1 MKNDPMNQTYTMDEY
16 RRMVEARLK
25 QFFVLPES
33 DPMHGYAEAA
43 RYSLLAG
50 GKRIRAILVLEFCRL
65 CGKDPKEAL
74 DVACAIEMLHAYS
87 LIHDDLP
94 CMDNDDLRRGKPTN
108 HIVFGECVATLAG
121 DVLQA
126 EAFGTILRSS
136 LPDAC
141 RLRCATHLANAVGF
155 DGMCGGQ
162 YLDMIGEGK
171 ALSSEELDE
180 INARKT
186 GALLTAACTMGVA
199 AAGGNSMQEEAAAR
213 FGAAVGMAFQIRDD
227 MLDALSSE
235 AELGKPIGSDAA
247 EHKNTYMILMG
258 EEACGQLVDRLTD
271 EACAC
276 LRGAFDDTGFLEALA
291 TKLAKR
297 NH

>member
-1 MKNDPMNQTYTMDEY
+1 MTNISI
-16 RRMVEARLK
+16 
-25 QFFVLPES
+25 PEGVNS
-33 DPMHGYAEAA
+33 
-43 RYSLLAG
+43 
-50 GKRIRAILVLEFCRL
+50 I
-65 CGKDPKEAL
+65 
-74 DVACAIEMLHAYS
+74 
-87 LIHDDLP
+87 
-94 CMDNDDLRRGKPTN
+94 
-108 HIVFGECVATLAG
+108 GEC
-121 DVLQA
+121 
-126 EAFGTILRSS
+126 AFSECSS
-136 LPDAC
+136 LESISVPGC
-141 RLRCATHLANAVGF
+141 KIEKGNHLTFKGCSNLKELYIYA
-155 DGMCGGQ
+155 
-162 YLDMIGEGK
+162 
-171 ALSSEELDE
+171 ELDE

-199 AAGGNSMQEEAAAR
+199 AAEGSRAQEEAAAR

-247 EHKNTYMILMG
+247 EHKNTYMVLLG